1 MPGNGS
7 MTACREGDMAEARRR
22 SARPTGTP
30 LRTIRDHAATPS
42 ARVPLDAVDL
52 RLLRLLSRDARLS
65 QRSLARQMQMSAPAI
80 AERIARLER
89 QRVITGYGVRVDWSA
104 LGYQTTVYLT
114 ITAVPG
120 YQLGVVMEKLAD
132 IAEVD
137 EVLLVTGTFDMLVR
151 LRARDEGH
159 LRDLLLNHIW
169 QIEGIQRTETSITI
183 AQMKPK
189 NSAEELLTAML
200 EDRPTGNTWSAAR

>member
-1 MPGNGS
+1 
-7 MTACREGDMAEARRR
+7 MAEARRR
-22 SARPTGTP
+22 SVRPTGTP

-42 ARVPLDAVDL
+42 ARVALDAVDV

-65 QRSLARQMQMSAPAI
+65 QRSLARELHMSAPAI

-89 QRVITGYGVRVDWSA
+89 QKVINGYGVRVDWSA

-120 YQLGVVMEKLAD
+120 YQLGLIMEELAD

-137 EVLLVTGTFDMLVR
+137 EVLLVTGPFDMLVR
-151 LRARDEGH
+151 MRARDEAH
-159 LRDLLLNHIW
+159 LRDLLLNRVW

-189 NSAEELLTAML
+189 NTAEELLTAML
-200 EDRPTGNTWSAAR
+200 DDQQHGKSGSAAR

>member
-1 MPGNGS
+1 M
-7 MTACREGDMAEARRR
+7 GDEARRR
-22 SARPTGTP
+22 SIRATGTP
-30 LRTIRDHAATPS
+30 LRTIRDHADVPS
-42 ARVPLDAVDL
+42 APVHLDSVDL

-65 QRSLARQMQMSAPAI
+65 QRSLARELAMSAPAI

-89 QRVITGYGVRVDWSA
+89 QRVITGYGVRIDWGA

-120 YQLGVVMEKLAD
+120 YQLGVVLEELSR

-137 EVLLVTGTFDMLVR
+137 EVLLVTGAFDMLVR
-151 LRARDEGH
+151 LRARDESH
-159 LRDLLLNHIW
+159 LRDLLLNRVW

-183 AQMKPK
+183 ATMKPK
-189 NSAEELLTAML
+189 NTAEQLLSAML
-200 EDRPTGNTWSAAR
+200 DGPAKSKTGSADR

>member
-1 MPGNGS
+1 
-7 MTACREGDMAEARRR
+7 MAQARRR

-30 LRTIRDHAATPS
+30 LQTIRDHAVTPS
-42 ARVPLDAVDL
+42 APVALDAIDL
-52 RLLRLLSRDARLS
+52 RLLRLLSRDARMS
-65 QRSLARQMQMSAPAI
+65 QRSLAREMQMSPPAI

-89 QRVITGYGVRVDWSA
+89 QHVITGYGVRVDWSA

-120 YQLGVVMEKLAD
+120 YQLGLIMEELSSTPE
-132 IAEVD
+132 ID
-137 EVLLVTGTFDMLVR
+137 EVLLVTGPFDMLVR

-159 LRDLLLNHIW
+159 LRDLLLNRIW

-183 AQMKPK
+183 AQMRPK
-189 NSAEELLTAML
+189 NTAEELLTAML
-200 EDRPTGNTWSAAR
+200 DNHQARAAGSAGTAPRNAAR

>member
-1 MPGNGS
+1 
-7 MTACREGDMAEARRR
+7 MAEARRR
-22 SARPTGTP
+22 SVRPTGTP

-42 ARVPLDAVDL
+42 ARVALDAVDV

-65 QRSLARQMQMSAPAI
+65 QRSLARELHMSAPAI

-89 QRVITGYGVRVDWSA
+89 QKVITGYGVRVDWSA

-120 YQLGVVMEKLAD
+120 YQLGLIMEELAD

-137 EVLLVTGTFDMLVR
+137 EVLLVTGPFDMLVR
-151 LRARDEGH
+151 MRARDEAH
-159 LRDLLLNHIW
+159 LRDLLLNRVW

-189 NSAEELLTAML
+189 NTAEELLTAML
-200 EDRPTGNTWSAAR
+200 DDHQHGRAGSAAR

>member
-1 MPGNGS
+1 
-7 MTACREGDMAEARRR
+7 MAQARRR
-22 SARPTGTP
+22 SGQPTGTP

-42 ARVPLDAVDL
+42 APVTLDATDL
-52 RLLRLLSRDARLS
+52 RLLRLLSRDARFS
-65 QRSLARQMQMSAPAI
+65 QRSLARDMKMSAPAI

-120 YQLGVVMEKLAD
+120 YQLGLVMDELAD
-132 IAEVD
+132 IAEID
-137 EVLLVTGTFDMLVR
+137 EVLLVTGPFDMLVR
-151 LRARDEGH
+151 MRARDEGH
-159 LRDLLLNHIW
+159 LRDLLLNRIW

-189 NSAEELLTAML
+189 NTAEELLTAML
-200 EDRPTGNTWSAAR
+200 DDRQSRDAGSTG

>member
-1 MPGNGS
+1 
-7 MTACREGDMAEARRR
+7 MAEQTRRR
-22 SARPTGTP
+22 SERPTGTP

-42 ARVPLDAVDL
+42 VPVALDAVDI

-65 QRSLARQMQMSAPAI
+65 QRSLARELNMSAPAI

-89 QRVITGYGVRVDWSA
+89 QRVITGYGVRLDLGA

-120 YQLGVVMEKLAD
+120 YQLGLIMQELAG
-132 IAEVD
+132 IAEID
-137 EVLLVTGTFDMLVR
+137 EVLLVTGAFDMLVR

-159 LRDLLLNHIW
+159 LRDLLLNRIW

-189 NSAEELLTAML
+189 NTAEELLTAMIDEL
-200 EDRPTGNTWSAAR
+200 PRTRAGSGAR

>member
-1 MPGNGS
+1 
-7 MTACREGDMAEARRR
+7 MAQAAKRR
-22 SARPTGTP
+22 SVQPTGTP

-42 ARVPLDAVDL
+42 APVALDAVDL
-52 RLLRLLSRDARLS
+52 RILRLLSRDARLS
-65 QRSLARQMQMSAPAI
+65 QRSLAREMQMSAPAI

-89 QRVITGYGVRVDWSA
+89 QQVITGFGVRVDWGA

-120 YQLGVVMEKLAD
+120 YQLGLVMEELSS
-132 IAEVD
+132 IPEID
-137 EVLLVTGTFDMLVR
+137 EVLLVTGPFDMLVR
-151 LRARDEGH
+151 LRARDESH
-159 LRDLLLNHIW
+159 LRDLLLNRIW

-189 NSAEELLTAML
+189 NTAEELLTAML
-200 EDRPTGNTWSAAR
+200 DNNQARAAATTATTPRNAAR

>member
-1 MPGNGS
+1 
-7 MTACREGDMAEARRR
+7 MAQARRR
-22 SARPTGTP
+22 SGQPTGTP
-30 LRTIRDHAATPS
+30 LRSIRDHADTPS
-42 ARVPLDAVDL
+42 APVQLDATDL

-65 QRSLARQMQMSAPAI
+65 QRSLAREMNMSAPAI

-120 YQLGVVMEKLAD
+120 YQLGLVMDELAE
-132 IAEVD
+132 IPEID
-137 EVLLVTGTFDMLVR
+137 EVLLVTGPFDMLVR
-151 LRARDEGH
+151 MRARDERH

-183 AQMKPK
+183 AQARDK
-189 NSAEELLTAML
+189 NTAEQLLAAMID
-200 EDRPTGNTWSAAR
+200 EAGDRRTGSGR